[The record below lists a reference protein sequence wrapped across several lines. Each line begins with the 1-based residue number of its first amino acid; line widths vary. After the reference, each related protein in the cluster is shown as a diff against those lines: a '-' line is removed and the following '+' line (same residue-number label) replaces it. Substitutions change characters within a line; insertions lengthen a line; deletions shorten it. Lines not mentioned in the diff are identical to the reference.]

1 MSACSACSPWRASRW
16 TRGCKAKKERTVLS
30 DSASATRHP
39 ALARAEH
46 LVGFSIRRAG
56 GRSGARPRSRTAAA
70 LSGSPRH
77 GVSIAGRIPSSRRRT
92 SSGSRSRAW
101 RRMRAKCRA
110 SGPSGRGRPARR
122 AAGRSPCPRLFRRR
136 VAFGVGAEFTA
147 LAVHVDA
154 PLGAFFPEPRGRNSC
169 HGENPPEPC

>member
-1 MSACSACSPWRASRW
+1 VRVRRARLGERAGGPEVVKQRRKERCSAIPRR
-16 TRGCKAKKERTVLS
+16 RL
-30 DSASATRHP
+30 ATP

-77 GVSIAGRIPSSRRRT
+77 GVSIAGADPLQPASDLL
-92 SSGSRSRAW
+92 GSRSRAW

-154 PLGAFFPEPRGRNSC
+154 PLGAFFPEPRGSEFLPR
-169 HGENPPEPC
+169 